1 MKLKK
6 LISGIL
12 AGSIILSGISA
23 FAMST
28 WEFDSG
34 MKKGI
39 NYFNRGMY
47 YEARDEFQWFCDYNW
62 GSMNSGQQKY
72 ALDYL
77 GAAKQRAEQAS
88 SVSYNS
94 SSTSYSSTS
103 NNYCYHNYD
112 DGTPFYMMVVNCNE
126 WVSLRSEP
134 SVNATR
140 LAKVPLGA
148 WVYTHGSFAHN
159 TMGDNNTFVRV
170 LYNGQWGWV
179 LDNYLES
186 FDC

>member
-12 AGSIILSGISA
+12 AGSIIFSGISA

-28 WEFDSG
+28 WEFDNG

-62 GSMNSGQQKY
+62 GSMNSGQQQY

-88 SVSYNS
+88 NVSY
-94 SSTSYSSTS
+94 SYDYDDE
-103 NNYCYHNYD
+103 YCYHGYIGNEVD
-112 DGTPFYMMVVNCNE
+112 FENGFYTMVVNCNE

-140 LAKVPLGA
+140 LAKVPLGD
-148 WVYTHGSFAHN
+148 WVFTYGSYAHKSSSESN
-159 TMGDNNTFVRV
+159 YFTRV
-170 LYNGQWGWV
+170 FYNGQWGWI
-179 LDNYLES
+179 LSYYLE
-186 FDC
+186 

>member
-12 AGSIILSGISA
+12 AGSIIFSGISA

-28 WEFDSG
+28 WEFDNG

-62 GSMNSGQQKY
+62 GSMNSGQQQY

-77 GAAKQRAEQAS
+77 GASKQRINQQEEKADKDFAESAKD
-88 SVSYNS
+88 
-94 SSTSYSSTS
+94 TI
-103 NNYCYHNYD
+103 CYHYYD

-140 LAKVPLGA
+140 LAKVPLGV
-148 WVYTHGSFAHN
+148 WVYTYGSFAHN
-159 TMGDNNTFVRV
+159 PMGDNNTFVRV